1 MKPELS
7 EFQKYSKNR
16 ILNCFPEW
24 KSLEKE
30 FCEDGMI
37 EIIYRLIS
45 PKNSENKLWVSLR
58 SEDIMVTF
66 SFRGS
71 HEHYDI
77 DDYLEENLEKKYD
90 LAYTAAMNEYIMP
103 VIENKL
109 KIIRFKDSWFQGTL
123 TSDVEKFLEANP
135 SYEVIST
142 ETWK

>member
-1 MKPELS
+1 
-7 EFQKYSKNR
+7 
-16 ILNCFPEW
+16 
-24 KSLEKE
+24 
-30 FCEDGMI
+30 MI